1 MNPND
6 PLIDRVRE
14 VFGGSSFSFPPSE
27 PDGRMAAVLV
37 PLVYHEGE
45 WKLLFTRRSDQL
57 VDHKGEVSFP
67 GGSVEKQDR
76 DFSDTAL
83 REAWEEIGLLPKQV
97 QILGGMHAFR
107 TVSNFCLKPVI
118 GLIEMPG
125 KLTNNPSEVVRSFC
139 IPLSWLANMEH
150 WHEVPRQLFNG
161 QTVPVIVYED
171 YDGEKLWGIT
181 ARITQEFL
189 KGINQTPE

>member
-45 WKLLFTRRSDQL
+45 WNLLFTRRSDQL

-76 DFSDTAL
+76 DFRIRHYAKPGRKSDSCQNRCRFWAGCMRFVLYRIFAL
-83 REAWEEIGLLPKQV
+83 
-97 QILGGMHAFR
+97 
-107 TVSNFCLKPVI
+107 
-118 GLIEMPG
+118 
-125 KLTNNPSEVVRSFC
+125 
-139 IPLSWLANMEH
+139 
-150 WHEVPRQLFNG
+150 
-161 QTVPVIVYED
+161 
-171 YDGEKLWGIT
+171 
-181 ARITQEFL
+181 
-189 KGINQTPE
+189 NQ